1 MDNLTPVEI
10 VNVFDQYVYGQPL
23 AKKML
28 AIALRNRIRIA
39 QLSAKDRGTVRKQNL
54 LLVGP
59 TGVGKTALMRVLR
72 NRFGLPVL
80 EVDMTGFS
88 ETGYVGRNVSNIGS
102 DLAGLVKSTALP
114 DWYITL
120 RTGMVL
126 EKEEKRHTREEWEA
140 LKVKEEEQ
148 RYEEERSV
156 REQELA
162 AKREHEMLLTNMGIL
177 PDKEEYDLIRKV
189 FYMRAL
195 VLGYCHAKAMPFDD
209 IDLREMELF
218 PETTAIKLAQR
229 ALDLMGKATDQEFDS
244 PEAIEAFGNADDLD
258 LEDIMDEHPELLG
271 EFMSLAPIGEVISG
285 YIEQGLRLMGSNPTA
300 ACVSG
305 NDWFDVAYSF
315 DGEEQN
321 IPPGI
326 DWRYFDESGFLI
338 DLMIDLLFRYDDLM
352 DAYWSV
358 EDFTRF
364 ADDKVWSY
372 AVKEAKPKWNR
383 PTGVLT
389 KKDLLKV
396 DNCNARD
403 FVENFA
409 VVFLDEFDKLIEGER
424 TQYTQVSR
432 SGVQRSLLKMV
443 EGGLYSGIDTT
454 NVLFVAAGTFAE
466 APLSKLLPELQGRF
480 PLRAQLDKLD
490 IPAIEAI
497 CRLDTSDFHGM
508 IKLLALEGV
517 TVRYD
522 ADTYLYIAEKTM
534 EANQIDDLGARRLDA
549 IVEHILQA
557 ALYEPEKYLEHGY
570 DITGATLRSLEA

>member
-10 VNVFDQYVYGQPL
+10 VSVFDQYVYGQSL

-39 QLSAKDRGTVRKQNL
+39 QLSVRDRGTVRKQNL
-54 LLVGP
+54 LLMGP

-88 ETGYVGRNVSNIGS
+88 ETGYVGRNVSTIGS
-102 DLAGLVKSTALP
+102 DLAGLAKSTALP
-114 DWYITL
+114 EWYITL
-120 RTGMVL
+120 RTGMTL

-140 LKVKEEEQ
+140 LKAKEEEQ
-148 RYEEERSV
+148 RYEESKTEL
-156 REQELA
+156 EQQRA
-162 AKREHEMLLTNMGIL
+162 AKREHELRLANMGIL
-177 PDKEEYDLIRKV
+177 PDEEDYNRIRKV
-189 FYMRAL
+189 FYLRAL
-195 VLGYCHAKAMPFDD
+195 VLGYCHVKGIPFDD
-209 IDLREMELF
+209 IDLREMEIL
-218 PETTAIKLAQR
+218 PGTT
-229 ALDLMGKATDQEFDS
+229 ALDLARRATELMSKATGLEIDSFD
-244 PEAIEAFGNADDLD
+244 AIEAFSNDDFD
-258 LEDIMDEHPELLG
+258 LEESMKTHPELLG
-271 EFMSLAPIGEVISG
+271 EMMALFPVSEMLSSL
-285 YIEQGLRLMGSNPTA
+285 IEQGLGLMGSNPVA

-315 DGEEQN
+315 DGEKED

-326 DWRYFDESGFLI
+326 AWRYFDDTEFLI
-338 DLMIDLLFRYDDLM
+338 QLVFDLLFKYDELM
-352 DAYWSV
+352 ETYWSV
-358 EDFTRF
+358 EDFTQF
-364 ADDKVWSY
+364 ADEKIWAY
-372 AVKEAKPKWNR
+372 EVKAEKPKWNN

-396 DNCNARD
+396 DNCNGRD

-424 TQYTQVSR
+424 TAHTQVSK

-443 EGGLYSGIDTT
+443 EGGLYNGIDTT

-480 PLRAQLDKLD
+480 PLRAQLEPLD

-517 TVRYD
+517 KVRYD
-522 ADTYLYIAEKTM
+522 ADTYLFIAEKTM
-534 EANQIDDLGARRLDA
+534 EANQVDDLGARRLDA
-549 IVEHILQA
+549 IVENILQA

-570 DITGATLRSLEA
+570 DITGEKLRSLEA